1 MKIIHVFFA
10 ALFFLHVGCED
21 ESSCDVELWGK
32 CYSIADTDSLNLS
45 IQQLTGTIP
54 PDLGKLTNLTFL
66 SLATNQ
72 LTGLIPKEIGSL
84 VNMTHLQLW
93 YNQFTGEIPPEIW
106 NLNNLE
112 GLGLAS
118 NQLKG
123 EIPQEIG
130 NLTNLTGLNLS
141 TNQLTGKIPDT
152 LCDIYP
158 NLSFFFSIANNQ
170 LCPPYPD
177 CLSGKIGQQDTSGCD

>member
-1 MKIIHVFFA
+1 MVLEREKMNDKIIHVFFA
-10 ALFFLHVGCED
+10 ALFFLYVGCDD

-72 LTGLIPKEIGSL
+72 LTGPIPKEIGNL

-93 YNQFTGEIPPEIW
+93 YNQFTGEIPHEIW

-123 EIPQEIG
+123 EIP
-130 NLTNLTGLNLS
+130 LT
-141 TNQLTGKIPDT
+141 
-152 LCDIYP
+152 
-158 NLSFFFSIANNQ
+158 
-170 LCPPYPD
+170 
-177 CLSGKIGQQDTSGCD
+177 